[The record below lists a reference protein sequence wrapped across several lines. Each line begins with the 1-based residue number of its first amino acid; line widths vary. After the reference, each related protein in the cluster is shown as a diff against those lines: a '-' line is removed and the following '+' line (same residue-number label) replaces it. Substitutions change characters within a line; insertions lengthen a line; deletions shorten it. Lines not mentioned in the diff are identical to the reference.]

1 MGLSHPAFLC
11 LTIESMEHF
20 HRLITI
26 ISLITLCLGLGCG
39 RNDELQSNESTAQ
52 KIVLQ
57 TDWFA
62 QPEHGGFYQALAK
75 GFYAEEGL
83 SVEILQGGPNA
94 MSTQKVIRGR
104 AHFAMNRADAVC
116 KMTSRDI
123 DVKMVMSTLQHDPQG
138 ILLHD
143 SSPVRS
149 FEDLDGKQVMAI
161 PGLSWIRWIE
171 AKYGIQL
178 EIVPHDF
185 GLQRFLNDESFIQQ
199 CLVTNEPFYAQLAG
213 AEPRV
218 MRLKESG
225 FDPYHGIYCLSSLLD
240 DNPEMVRRFIRAS
253 IRGWKD
259 FILNDPQPA
268 FDMIAARN
276 PKMSPEFMNYCYQ
289 SMQLEKLVTGTN
301 STGDLIGSMDPS
313 RMLFLENE
321 LISLGLLEIE
331 PDTDLDWYTMEFLPK
346 HGDEPVYARP

>member
-1 MGLSHPAFLC
+1 MVLSHPAFLC
-11 LTIESMEHF
+11 ITIELMEHT
-20 HRLITI
+20 HRLITGTILI
-26 ISLITLCLGLGCG
+26 ILLLTLGCG
-39 RNDELQSNESTAQ
+39 RNDELQPEDSAL
-52 KIVLQ
+52 KKVVLQ

-75 GFYAEEGL
+75 GFYREAGL

-94 MSTQKVIRGR
+94 MSTQKVIRGS
-104 AHFAMNRADAVC
+104 AQFAMNRADAVC
-116 KMTSRDI
+116 KMVSRNI

-143 SSPVRS
+143 SNPVRS
-149 FEDLDGKQVMAI
+149 LKDLDGKQVMAI

-199 CLVTNEPFYAQLAG
+199 CLLTNEPFYAQLAG
-213 AEPRV
+213 AQPRV
-218 MRLKESG
+218 LRLRESG
-225 FDPYHGIYCLSSLLD
+225 FDPYHGIYCLSSLLED
-240 DNPEMVRRFIRAS
+240 DPDLVRRFVHAS

-268 FDMIAARN
+268 LDMIAARN
-276 PKMSPEFMNYCYQ
+276 PRMSQEFMNFCYQ
-289 SMQLEKLVTGTN
+289 SMRSEELVTGEEP
-301 STGDLIGSMDPS
+301 SGDQVGTMDPS
-313 RMLFLENE
+313 RMRFLERE
-321 LISLGLLEIE
+321 LISLGLIEIE
-331 PDTDLDWYTMEFLPK
+331 PGEYPSWYTTEFLPR
-346 HGDEPVYARP
+346 HVDEPVYARP